1 VLGCKPRLM
10 LPNASGLTWIDD
22 QYILFSEIKS
32 GIHMAM
38 VTAIE
43 GRAQNATFTFL
54 LRMQAWHTALTF
66 PQITSV
72 Y

>member
-1 VLGCKPRLM
+1 
-10 LPNASGLTWIDD
+10 
-22 QYILFSEIKS
+22 
-32 GIHMAM
+32 MAM